1 MLKAQSVK
9 QWCEDILFHVKR
21 LNKMTTIKLRL
32 KENKYNQPLE
42 AVPRGTASNLPFKL
56 YALRLK
62 YIKGIFADVFKI

>member
-1 MLKAQSVK
+1 
-9 QWCEDILFHVKR
+9 VKR

-62 YIKGIFADVFKI
+62 HIKGIFADVFNI